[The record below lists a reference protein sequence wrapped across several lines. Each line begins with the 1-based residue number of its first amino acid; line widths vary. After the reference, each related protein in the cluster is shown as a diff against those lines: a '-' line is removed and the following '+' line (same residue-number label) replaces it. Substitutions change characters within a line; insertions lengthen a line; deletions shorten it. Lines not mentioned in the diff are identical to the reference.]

1 MLDAEDTE
9 RLIDPLDIGSHN
21 AEVARQRAE
30 AEQRLKAAPKQ
41 VRNPDGS
48 WPTTEC
54 EECGEP
60 IEGGRLDLGFTTC
73 IECARLQ
80 ERKDKLYAR

>member
-1 MLDAEDTE
+1 MDDQE
-9 RLIDPLDIGSHN
+9 RLIDPIDIGSHN

-41 VRNPDGS
+41 KQNKDGS
-48 WPTTEC
+48 WPTTKCVEC
-54 EECGEP
+54 EEPIGE
-60 IEGGRLDLGFTTC
+60 GRLELGFDTC

-80 ERKDKLYAR
+80 ELKERQYAR